1 MYYEYGE
8 TCKEVINMLKK
19 ILGILIFVLLGV
31 LFFGALVFACGWAA
45 VLILMAIAFALGGL
59 IKLGIWL
66 LAD

>member
-1 MYYEYGE
+1 M
-8 TCKEVINMLKK
+8 VKK

-31 LFFGALVFACGWAA
+31 FFLGALVFTCGWAM

-66 LAD
+66 LFS

>member
-1 MYYEYGE
+1 MI
-8 TCKEVINMLKK
+8 TILKK

-31 LFFGALVFACGWAA
+31 LFFGALVFACGWAT
-45 VLILMAIAFALGGL
+45 VLIMMVITVALGGL

>member
-1 MYYEYGE
+1 
-8 TCKEVINMLKK
+8 MLKK

-31 LFFGALVFACGWAA
+31 LIFGSLILACGWAT

-66 LAD
+66 LFS

>member
-1 MYYEYGE
+1 
-8 TCKEVINMLKK
+8 MLKK

-31 LFFGALVFACGWAA
+31 LFFGSLVFACGWAT
-45 VLILMAIAFALGGL
+45 VLLLIAITFALGGL

>member
-1 MYYEYGE
+1 
-8 TCKEVINMLKK
+8 MLKK

-31 LFFGALVFACGWAA
+31 LILSTLVFACGWAT

-66 LAD
+66 LFG

>member
-1 MYYEYGE
+1 
-8 TCKEVINMLKK
+8 MLKK
-19 ILGILIFVLLGV
+19 ILGILIFVLLGA
-31 LFFGALVFACGWAA
+31 FFLGTLVFACGWTA

>member
-1 MYYEYGE
+1 
-8 TCKEVINMLKK
+8 MLKK

-31 LFFGALVFACGWAA
+31 LILSTLVFTCGWAT

-66 LAD
+66 LFS